1 MFKNRSVQVKFVKNP
16 GASANDESEGPDLEQ
31 ISAVVKEQI
40 ATTALVVV
48 GAITAVKVV
57 DTLCKIAI
65 NITNPL
71 SWR

>member
-1 MFKNRSVQVKFVKNP
+1 MQVKFVKTP
-16 GASANDESEGPDLEQ
+16 RDETPSEGIDLDKVSE
-31 ISAVVKEQI
+31 IVSEQI

-48 GAITAVKVV
+48 GTISAVKVV

-65 NITNPL
+65 NLTNPA